1 MEYWWRCAELEGKIE
16 AGLADPLPPQP
27 VNRELL
33 EAVRHRTIGNP
44 KQKPNF
50 EFGKMELGDVWKDLL
65 VSDRYTEKYHQ
76 VTIDFDEYPREP
88 TVEQLT

>member
-1 MEYWWRCAELEGKIE
+1 MKDDRHALETKIE
-16 AGLADPLPPQP
+16 TELADPLPLQP
-27 VNRELL
+27 INRELL

-50 EFGKMELGDVWKDLL
+50 EFGKMEYGDVWKDLL
-65 VSDRYTEKYHQ
+65 VSNRYKQKYHQ

>member
-1 MEYWWRCAELEGKIE
+1 MKHWWSETLVADIE
-16 AGLADPLPPQP
+16 AGLADPLPLQP

-76 VTIDFDEYPREP
+76 VSIDFDEYPREP